1 MYCNRTA
8 TGPVHASTQRTPDRL
23 RYAENALDKPI
34 CQTHQDS
41 LERTAA
47 NYDGDL
53 DGTEPPE
60 AVADL
65 RRRIREA
72 DGLLIATPEY
82 NYSILGV
89 LKSAIDWASRRR
101 RRHRSSTSTLPSWA
115 PRLATS
121 AR

>member
-1 MYCNRTA
+1 V
-8 TGPVHASTQRTPDRL
+8 PP
-23 RYAENALDKPI
+23 
-34 CQTHQDS
+34 
-41 LERTAA
+41 
-47 NYDGDL
+47 YDGDL

-89 LKSAIDWASRRR
+89 LKNAIDWASRRR

-115 PRLATS
+115 PRLAIS